1 MTARTIIFGDIHACY
16 QEWQDLLEKLKV
28 TAEDRLIS
36 VGDLV
41 CKGPSTLR
49 TLEIAKEMKNLRCIL
64 GNHEV
69 HLLNL
74 WKKRDIGRPVKD
86 YQKEA
91 IKELGD
97 DFNLY
102 MQWIETWPY
111 YLDLEE
117 CLVVHAGIIPGI
129 PLKKQDPKNLV
140 TLRTLSD
147 NQPWYIPYKDQKLIV
162 HGHWAAQG
170 LVVRKNV
177 IGLDSGCVYGKELSA
192 VVLPERKIVS
202 VPARKAYCP
211 IS

>member
-1 MTARTIIFGDIHACY
+1 MARTIIFGDIHACY

-28 TAEDRLIS
+28 SESDRLIA

-41 CKGPSTLR
+41 CKGPSTLK
-49 TLEIAKEMKNLRCIL
+49 TLKLARSLKNLQCIL

-74 WKKRDIGRPVKD
+74 WKKKDIGKPVKE
-86 YQKEA
+86 YQREA
-91 IKELGD
+91 IEELGD
-97 DFNLY
+97 AFDDY
-102 MQWIETWPY
+102 MKWIETWPY

-117 CLVVHAGIIPGI
+117 CTVVHAGIIPGI
-129 PLKKQDPKNLV
+129 PLNEQNPKDLV
-140 TLRTLSD
+140 TLRTLAD
-147 NQPWYIPYKDQKLIV
+147 NQPWYAPYQGKKLIV

-170 LVVRKNV
+170 LVVRENV
-177 IGLDSGCVYGKELSA
+177 IGLDSGCVYGKKLSS

-202 VPARKAYCP
+202 VPARKQYCP